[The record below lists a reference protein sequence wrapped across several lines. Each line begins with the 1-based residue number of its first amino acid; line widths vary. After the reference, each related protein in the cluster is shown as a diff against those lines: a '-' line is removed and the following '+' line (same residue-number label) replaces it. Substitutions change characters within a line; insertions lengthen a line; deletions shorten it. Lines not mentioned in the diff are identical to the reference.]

1 MPRVLV
7 VDDSPASRRLLTHVL
22 NRDGDISVVGEAT
35 NGAEAVRMTARLAPD
50 LVTMDV
56 QMPVMDGFEAT
67 RRIMRETPTPIVMI
81 SAVQPDEVAWSFK
94 AIEAGAL
101 TVVAKPP
108 GPLSPQFEAQAD
120 ALVRTVKEL
129 AQVKV
134 VTRRLPQALRPQAL
148 RPQAPRPTG
157 RPGAE
162 VKVVAIGASTG
173 GPAALAKVV
182 SGLPARLAVPVLVVQ
197 HIGGGF
203 DRGLVEWLDGV
214 GRLPVTLA
222 TQGKSLEPGTVYVS
236 PHDRHLGV
244 SRAGRILLS
253 DAPPIGGHRP
263 SATHLFH
270 SVASAFGPGAIGVI
284 MTGIGADGCD
294 GIRVLRQMGG
304 TVLAQDRESCVVYGM
319 PRAVVDAGLA
329 DHVVSLDSL
338 AEVITSLVADGSSVA
353 RVSGDR

>member
-7 VDDSPASRRLLTHVL
+7 VDDSPASRRLLTHIL
-22 NRDGDISVVGEAT
+22 GRDRDISVIGEAT
-35 NGAEAVRMTARLAPD
+35 NGAEAVRMTARLSPD

-67 RRIMRETPTPIVMI
+67 RRIMRETPTPILMI
-81 SAVQPDEVAWSFK
+81 SAVQADEVAWSFK

-101 TVVAKPP
+101 TVLAKPS
-108 GPLSPQFEAQAD
+108 GPLSPQFEAQAGT
-120 ALVRTVKEL
+120 LVRTVKEL

-134 VTRRLPQALRPQAL
+134 VTRRPPRGL
-148 RPQAPRPTG
+148 APPPVRPTD
-157 RPGAE
+157 RPRAE

-182 SGLPARLAVPVLVVQ
+182 GALPARFAVPVLVVQ

-203 DRGLVEWLDGV
+203 DRGLVEWLDSV
-214 GRLPVTLA
+214 GRVPVTLA
-222 TQGKSLEPGTVYVS
+222 TQGQALEPGTVYVS
-236 PHDRHLGV
+236 SHDRHLGV
-244 SRAGRILLS
+244 SRAGRVLLN

-270 SVASAFGPGAIGVI
+270 SVASAYGPGAIGVI
-284 MTGIGADGCD
+284 MTGIGTDGCE

-304 TVLAQDRESCVVYGM
+304 TVIAQDRESCVVYGM

-329 DHVVSLDSL
+329 DHIVSLDSL
-338 AEVITSLVADGSSVA
+338 AEVITGLVADGSSVPRA
-353 RVSGDR
+353 SGDR

>member
-7 VDDSPASRRLLTHVL
+7 VDDSPSSRRLLTHVL
-22 NRDGDISVVGEAT
+22 NRDRDISVVGEAA
-35 NGAEAVRMTARLAPD
+35 NGAEAVRMTARLLPD

-67 RRIMRETPTPIVMI
+67 RRIMRETPTPILMI
-81 SAVQPDEVAWSFK
+81 SAMQPDEVAWSFK

-101 TVVAKPP
+101 TVLAKPP
-108 GPLSPQFEAQAD
+108 GPLSPQFEALAD
-120 ALVRTVKEL
+120 TLVRTVKEL

-134 VTRRLPQALRPQAL
+134 VTRHLPRALGSPAARTA
-148 RPQAPRPTG
+148 G

-182 SGLPARLAVPVLVVQ
+182 AGLPARFAVPVLVVQ

-222 TQGKSLEPGTVYVS
+222 TQGKTLEPGTIYVS

-270 SVASAFGPGAIGVI
+270 SVASAFGPNAIGVI
-284 MTGIGADGCD
+284 MTGIGTDGCD
-294 GIRVLRQMGG
+294 GIRILRQMGG

-338 AEVITSLVADGSSVA
+338 AEIIASLVADGSSVPRA
-353 RVSGDR
+353 SGDRW

>member
-22 NRDGDISVVGEAT
+22 GRDPDITIAGEAA
-35 NGAEAVRMTARLAPD
+35 NGSEAVRLTARLKPD

-67 RRIMRETPTPIVMI
+67 RRIMRETPTPILMI

-101 TVVAKPP
+101 TVLAKPP
-108 GPLSPQFEAQAD
+108 GPLSPQFEAAAG

-129 AQVKV
+129 AQVRV
-134 VTRRLPQALRPQAL
+134 VTRRLPRTHPSAAG
-148 RPQAPRPTG
+148 RPTG
-157 RPGAE
+157 PRAE

-182 SGLPARLAVPVLVVQ
+182 SGLPAGFSVPVLVVQ

-222 TQGKSLEPGTVYVS
+222 AQGRTVEPGTIYVS
-236 PHDRHLGV
+236 PHDRHLGI

-270 SVASAFGPGAIGVI
+270 SVASAYGPNAVGVI
-284 MTGIGADGCD
+284 MTGIGTDGCE
-294 GIRVLRQMGG
+294 GMRVLRQMGG

-329 DHVVSLDSL
+329 DHVVDVDAL
-338 AEVITSLVADGSSVA
+338 AEVIAGLVADGRAVPRA
-353 RVSGDR
+353 SGDS

>member
-1 MPRVLV
+1 
-7 VDDSPASRRLLTHVL
+7 
-22 NRDGDISVVGEAT
+22 
-35 NGAEAVRMTARLAPD
+35 MTARLSPD

-67 RRIMRETPTPIVMI
+67 RRIMRETPTPILMI

-101 TVVAKPP
+101 TVLAKPR
-108 GPLSPQFEAQAD
+108 GPLSPQFEAEAET
-120 ALVRTVKEL
+120 LLGTVREL

-134 VTRRLPQALRPQAL
+134 VTRRLPRVRP
-148 RPQAPRPTG
+148 APPG
-157 RPGAE
+157 RPSPRSRAE

-182 SGLPARLAVPVLVVQ
+182 ARLPADLSVPMLVVQ
-197 HIGGGF
+197 HIGAGF

-214 GRLPVTLA
+214 GRVPVMLA
-222 TQGKSLEPGTVYVS
+222 SHGKSLEPGVVYIS

-253 DAPPIGGHRP
+253 DVPPIGGHRP

-270 SVASAFGPGAIGVI
+270 SVASAFGPSAIGVI
-284 MTGIGADGCD
+284 MTGIGTDGCE
-294 GIRVLRQMGG
+294 GMRVLRQMGG

-319 PRAVVDAGLA
+319 PRAVVEAGLA
-329 DHVVSLDSL
+329 DHVVGLDSL
-338 AEVITSLVADGSSVA
+338 PEVISALIADVKSVPRA
-353 RVSGDR
+353 SGDS

>member
-7 VDDSPASRRLLTHVL
+7 VDDSPASRRLLTHILGGAEDVT
-22 NRDGDISVVGEAT
+22 VVGEAM
-35 NGAEAVRMTARLAPD
+35 NGAEALRMTSRLKPD
-50 LVTMDV
+50 VITMDV

-67 RRIMRETPTPIVMI
+67 RRIMSLTPTPILMI

-101 TVVAKPP
+101 TVLAKPP
-108 GPLSPQFEAQAD
+108 GPLSPQFDAQA
-120 ALVRTVKEL
+120 AMLVRTVKEL

-134 VTRRLPQALRPQAL
+134 VTRHLPRNIRPVSA
-148 RPQAPRPTG
+148 RPSG
-157 RPGAE
+157 RPRAE
-162 VKVVAIGASTG
+162 VKIVAIGASTG

-182 SGLPARLAVPVLVVQ
+182 SGLPADFDVPVLVVQ

-214 GRLPVTLA
+214 GQVRVSLA
-222 TQGKSLEPGTVYVS
+222 AQGKSLEPGNVYVA

-270 SVASAFGPGAIGVI
+270 SVASAFGPNAIGVI
-284 MTGIGADGCD
+284 MTGIGTDGCD

-304 TVLAQDRESCVVYGM
+304 TVLAQDRESSVVYGM

-329 DHVVSLDSL
+329 DRVVGLESI
-338 AEVITSLVADGSSVA
+338 AAVITSLVADGQSVPRA
-353 RVSGDR
+353 SGDE

>member
-1 MPRVLV
+1 
-7 VDDSPASRRLLTHVL
+7 
-22 NRDGDISVVGEAT
+22 
-35 NGAEAVRMTARLAPD
+35 
-50 LVTMDV
+50 
-56 QMPVMDGFEAT
+56 MDGFEAT
-67 RRIMRETPTPIVMI
+67 RRIMLETPTPILMI

-101 TVVAKPP
+101 TMLAKPA
-108 GPLSPQFEAQAD
+108 GPLSPQFETQAD
-120 ALVRTVKEL
+120 TLVRTIKEL

-134 VTRRLPQALRPQAL
+134 VTRRLSRPLRPQDV
-148 RPQAPRPTG
+148 RPAG
-157 RPGAE
+157 RPRSE

-182 SGLPARLAVPVLVVQ
+182 SGLPAGFAVPVLVVQ

-222 TQGKSLEPGTVYVS
+222 TQGKTLEPGTVYVS

-244 SRAGRILLS
+244 SRARRILLS

-270 SVASAFGPGAIGVI
+270 SVASAFGSGAIGVI
-284 MTGIGADGCD
+284 MTGIGTDGCD

-329 DHVVSLDSL
+329 DHLVSLDAL
-338 AEVITSLVADGSSVA
+338 AEVITSLVADGSSVPRA
-353 RVSGDR
+353 SGDR

>member
-7 VDDSPASRRLLTHVL
+7 VDDSRPPGGCSYASSS
-22 NRDGDISVVGEAT
+22 RDGDVAVAGEAAD
-35 NGAEAVRMTARLAPD
+35 GAEAVRMTARLAPD

-56 QMPVMDGFEAT
+56 QMPVMDGFKAT
-67 RRIMRETPTPIVMI
+67 RRIMRETPTPILMI

-101 TVVAKPP
+101 AVLAEPP
-108 GPLSPQFEAQAD
+108 GPLSPQFETQAD
-120 ALVRTVKEL
+120 TLVRAVKEL

-134 VTRRLPQALRPQAL
+134 VTRRLPRTLRSQAARPA
-148 RPQAPRPTG
+148 G
-157 RPGAE
+157 RPRAE

-182 SGLPARLAVPVLVVQ
+182 SSLPARFAVPVLVVQ
-197 HIGGGF
+197 HIGGGL

-214 GRLPVTLA
+214 GRVPSRSRPRERRSSRGRSRV
-222 TQGKSLEPGTVYVS
+222 

-284 MTGIGADGCD
+284 MTGIGTDGCD

-304 TVLAQDRESCVVYGM
+304 TVLAQDRGVVRRLRDA
-319 PRAVVDAGLA
+319 RAVVDAGLA

-338 AEVITSLVADGSSVA
+338 AEVITSLVADGSSVPRA
-353 RVSGDR
+353 SGDR

>member
-7 VDDSPASRRLLTHVL
+7 VDDSPASRRLLTHIL
-22 NRDGDISVVGEAT
+22 NRDGDITVAGEAA

-67 RRIMRETPTPIVMI
+67 RRIMRETPTPILMI

-101 TVVAKPP
+101 TVLAKPP
-108 GPLSPQFEAQAD
+108 GPLSPQFETQAD
-120 ALVRTVKEL
+120 TLVRTIKEL

-134 VTRRLPQALRPQAL
+134 VTRRLPRALRPQGA
-148 RPQAPRPTG
+148 RPAG
-157 RPGAE
+157 RPRAE

-182 SGLPARLAVPVLVVQ
+182 SGLPARFAVPVLVVQ

-222 TQGKSLEPGTVYVS
+222 SQGKTLEPGTVYVS

-284 MTGIGADGCD
+284 MTGIGTDGCD

-329 DHVVSLDSL
+329 DHVVSLDAL
-338 AEVITSLVADGSSVA
+338 AEVITSLVADGSSVPRA
-353 RVSGDR
+353 SGDR

>member
-7 VDDSPASRRLLTHVL
+7 VDDSPASRKLLTHIL
-22 NRDGDISVVGEAT
+22 NRDPDVIVAGEAT
-35 NGAEAVRMTARLAPD
+35 NGAEAVRMTARLSPD

-67 RRIMRETPTPIVMI
+67 RRIMRETPTPILMI

-101 TVVAKPP
+101 TVLAKPP
-108 GPLSPQFEAQAD
+108 GPLSPQFDAQAET
-120 ALVRTVKEL
+120 LVRTVKEL
-129 AQVKV
+129 SQVKV
-134 VTRRLPQALRPQAL
+134 VTRRLPRALRPVTA
-148 RPQAPRPTG
+148 RPAG
-157 RPGAE
+157 RPRAE
-162 VKVVAIGASTG
+162 VKVIAIGASTG

-182 SGLPARLAVPVLVVQ
+182 AGLPAQFSIPVLIVQ

-222 TQGKSLEPGTVYVS
+222 TQGKSMEPGAVYVS

-270 SVASAFGPGAIGVI
+270 SVASAFGPNAIGVI
-284 MTGIGADGCD
+284 MTGIGTDGCE

-319 PRAVVDAGLA
+319 PRAVIDAGLA

-338 AEVITSLVADGSSVA
+338 PEVITSLVADGSSVPRA
-353 RVSGDR
+353 SGDR

>member
-7 VDDSPASRRLLTHVL
+7 VDDSPASRRLLTHIL
-22 NRDGDISVVGEAT
+22 NRDSGITVAGEAA
-35 NGAEAVRMTARLAPD
+35 NGAEAVRMTARLSPD

-67 RRIMRETPTPIVMI
+67 RRIMRESPTPIVMI

-134 VTRRLPQALRPQAL
+134 VTRRLPRTVRPAPLRPAS
-148 RPQAPRPTG
+148 RPR
-157 RPGAE
+157 AE
-162 VKVVAIGASTG
+162 VRVVAIGASTG
-173 GPAALAKVV
+173 GPAALAKVFG
-182 SGLPARLAVPVLVVQ
+182 SLPAQFDVPVLVVQ

-214 GRLPVTLA
+214 GPHQVTLA
-222 TQGKSLEPGTVYVS
+222 TQGRTLEPGTVYVA
-236 PHDRHLGV
+236 PVDRHLGV

-270 SVASAFGPGAIGVI
+270 SVASAFGPNAIGVI
-284 MTGIGADGCD
+284 MTGIGTDGCD
-294 GIRVLRQMGG
+294 GIRVLRQLGG

-319 PRAVVDAGLA
+319 PRAVVGAGLA
-329 DHVVSLDSL
+329 DHVVSLDAM
-338 AEVITSLVADGSSVA
+338 AEVITRLVADGSSVPRA
-353 RVSGDR
+353 SGDR

>member
-7 VDDSPASRRLLTHVL
+7 VDDSPASRKLLIHIL
-22 NRDGDISVVGEAT
+22 SRDGDITVAGEAA

-67 RRIMRETPTPIVMI
+67 RRIMRESPTPILMI

-101 TVVAKPP
+101 TVLAKPP

-120 ALVRTVKEL
+120 ALVRSVKEL

-134 VTRRLPQALRPQAL
+134 VTRRPPRALRRSAVLPASG
-148 RPQAPRPTG
+148 PR
-157 RPGAE
+157 AE

-182 SGLPARLAVPVLVVQ
+182 SGLPARFGVPILVVQ

-214 GRLPVTLA
+214 GPLPVTLA
-222 TQGKSLEPGTVYVS
+222 TRGKTLEPGTVYVS
-236 PHDRHLGV
+236 PVDRHL
-244 SRAGRILLS
+244 
-253 DAPPIGGHRP
+253 
-263 SATHLFH
+263 
-270 SVASAFGPGAIGVI
+270 
-284 MTGIGADGCD
+284 
-294 GIRVLRQMGG
+294 
-304 TVLAQDRESCVVYGM
+304 
-319 PRAVVDAGLA
+319 
-329 DHVVSLDSL
+329 
-338 AEVITSLVADGSSVA
+338 
-353 RVSGDR
+353 